1 MTFAKDFGLA
11 EKCTAR
17 VIINGEVRLSA
28 DLITSPQYYPKL
40 LKRHKII
47 ELLATRLPPQDGVK
61 KVYFTNPRAR
71 SGRIS
76 LIREIRALGLDPVKL
91 RGKKFRAKLKGPNIQ
106 IFFKQR
112 RSNQTKEK

>member
-1 MTFAKDFGLA
+1 MTFAKNFGLA

-17 VIINGEVRLSA
+17 VIINGEVRLSS
-28 DLITSPQYYPKL
+28 DLITSPQYWPKV
-40 LKRHKII
+40 LKKHKII

-76 LIREIRALGLDPVKL
+76 LGKEIRALGFEPSKL
-91 RGKKFRAKLKGPNIQ
+91 KGKKFRAKLKGSTIQ
-106 IFFKQR
+106 ILFKSQR
-112 RSNQTKEK
+112 KTTR